1 MTTESMPEEGLQSGW
16 TPPPSRGLVES
27 IRVGLKKIVRFDGR
41 ASRSEFWWFFVGQYI
56 TAFLLVV
63 FLDGLLFSVVGGTIA
78 TIIEVAGVLFLVAYQ
93 VALLAASVR
102 RFHDIDFVGWWVLV
116 PLFYPF
122 ALVKA
127 GTPGPNRFG

>member
-27 IRVGLKKIVRFDGR
+27 IGVGLKKIVRFDGR

-56 TAFLLVV
+56 TAFLLV
-63 FLDGLLFSVVGGTIA
+63 FLERLLFSVVGGTGE

-93 VALLAASVR
+93 VALLAAAVR

-116 PLFYPF
+116 PFVNPF
-122 ALVKA
+122 ALMKA